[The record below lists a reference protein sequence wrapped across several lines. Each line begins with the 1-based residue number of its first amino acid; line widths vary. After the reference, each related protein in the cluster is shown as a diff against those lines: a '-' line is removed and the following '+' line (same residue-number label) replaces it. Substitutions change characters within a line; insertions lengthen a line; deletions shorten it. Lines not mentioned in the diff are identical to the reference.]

1 MRADSEKRQKEKVDQ
16 MKEILAQA
24 VTKGKVA
31 ETVGKLSDIKQ
42 DC

>member
-1 MRADSEKRQKEKVDQ
+1 

-31 ETVGKLSDIKQ
+31 ETVGKLSDIGETPAK
-42 DC
+42 